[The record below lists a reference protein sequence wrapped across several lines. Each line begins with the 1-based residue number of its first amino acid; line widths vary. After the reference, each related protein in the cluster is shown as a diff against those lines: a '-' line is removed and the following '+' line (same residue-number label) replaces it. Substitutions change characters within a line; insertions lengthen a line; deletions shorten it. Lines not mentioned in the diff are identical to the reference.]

1 MKIAIFQVDA
11 FTNQLFKGNPAA
23 VCPLDEWLTDGLL
36 QNIAAENNL
45 SETAFFVKEKE
56 GFHIRWFTPTTE
68 VSLCG
73 HATLA
78 AAAVIYRK
86 LGFKGEQINFNSRSG
101 ILKVK
106 RDADKYVLDFPA
118 DPPEEIE
125 KLDALSQA
133 MGLEPEEWLKGSEDY
148 LLVYPSENEVS
159 NLSPDF
165 PALKKITQRGVIVT
179 ARGTQ
184 TDFVSRFFA
193 PAAGINE
200 DPVTG
205 SSHTTLIPYWSK
217 KLNKT
222 KLTASQISSRGGNIS
237 CLDKGERVEISG
249 RVAFYLQ
256 GLIEV

>member
-1 MKIAIFQVDA
+1 MKIAIFQLDA
-11 FTNQLFKGNPAA
+11 FTNQVFKGNPAA
-23 VCPLDEWLTDGLL
+23 VCPLDEWLTDGML

-45 SETAFFVKEKE
+45 SETAFFIKEKE
-56 GFHIRWFTPTTE
+56 GFHIRWFTPVTE

-86 LGFKGEQINFNSRSG
+86 LGFKGDQIEFNSRSG

-118 DPPEEIE
+118 DVPNQIE
-125 KLDALSQA
+125 KDPEILDA
-133 MGLEPEEWLKGSEDY
+133 MGLEPGEWYKGNEDY
-148 LLVYPSENEVS
+148 MLVYRSEGEVS
-159 NLSPDF
+159 SLSPDF
-165 PALKKITQRGVIVT
+165 SKLKKITQRGVIAT
-179 ARGTQ
+179 AQGSQ
-184 TDFVSRFFA
+184 TDFISRFFA

-200 DPVTG
+200 DPATG
-205 SSHTTLIPYWSK
+205 SSHTTLTPFWAK
-217 KLNKT
+217 RLNKT
-222 KLTASQISSRGGNIS
+222 KLTSLQISPRGGIFS

>member
-1 MKIAIFQVDA
+1 MKIAIFQLDA

-23 VCPLDEWLTDGLL
+23 VCPLDEWLTDGML
-36 QNIAAENNL
+36 QNIASENNL

-78 AAAVIYRK
+78 TAAVIYRK
-86 LGFKGEQINFNSRSG
+86 LGYKGEQINFNSRSG

-118 DPPEEIE
+118 DPPEKADKHVEISE
-125 KLDALSQA
+125 ALGLD
-133 MGLEPEEWLKGSEDY
+133 PEEWYKGKEDY
-148 LLVYPSENEVS
+148 LLVYRSEGEVS
-159 NLSPDF
+159 SLSPDF
-165 PALKKITQRGVIVT
+165 SKLKKITQRGVIVT
-179 ARGTQ
+179 AQGSQ
-184 TDFVSRFFA
+184 TDFISRFFA

-205 SSHTTLIPYWSK
+205 SAHTTLTPYWANR
-217 KLNKT
+217 LNKT
-222 KLTASQISSRGGNIS
+222 KLTAIQISPRGGTLN
-237 CLDKGERVEISG
+237 CLDKGDRVEISG